1 MIILT
6 YYYIYKYLTK
16 GETKMRIPAELKE
29 LAQIFEKNNKELFI
43 VGGYVRDAYLGVQS
57 VLRDDI
63 DLCSSVTPK
72 ELKKI
77 LAGTKFEIKNINEK
91 VGVMAIHGKRRYE
104 HATFRREF
112 YESEAHTPDYVEF
125 IKDIEE
131 DALRRDFKINAI
143 YFNILQGEYVD
154 PLGGINDIKEKTITT
169 TRAPKNVFNDDPER
183 ILRLIRFACALGLN
197 IPEEEMF
204 YAKQNAYKIRFI
216 SKFRLKNEFER
227 LLTADGIYPEL
238 AYTKE
243 AHVRAMRLL
252 GEIDAWRHILPAVD
266 AIKNSF
272 VKDQKG
278 EAIYEHILNC
288 LKYSSPSIRLAILL
302 HDAGKVKTMELRNNF
317 FGAREFLE
325 NIVEKNLGING
336 LGYSKEVVARVVK
349 IINGYDFNRSCLI
362 PKKFVKR
369 FIFEN
374 QEVIESII
382 EIKTIIKTENRGY
395 EVKSNSAQILKKT
408 YDEMLK
414 TGTPFNRL
422 DLAIRGDDIIKLNPK
437 IKLEN
442 IDTLLDKILLK
453 TALNPKKNNKEDLCV
468 MANKLINS
476 NPDLFLD

>member
-1 MIILT
+1 M
-6 YYYIYKYLTK
+6 K
-16 GETKMRIPAELKE
+16 IPAELKE
-29 LAQIFEKNNKELFI
+29 LAQIFKDNNKELFI

-91 VGVMAIHGKRRYE
+91 VGVMAILGKRRYE

-112 YESEAHTPDYVEF
+112 YESESHTPDHVEF

-143 YFNILQGEYVD
+143 YFNILEGSYVD
-154 PLGGINDIKEKTITT
+154 PLGGINDVKEKKITT
-169 TRAPKNVFNDDPER
+169 TRAAKNVFNDDPER

-197 IPEEEMF
+197 IPEDEMY

-216 SKFRLKNEFER
+216 SKYRLKNEFER

-238 AYTKE
+238 AYTRD

-272 VKDQKG
+272 VKDKKG
-278 EAIYEHILNC
+278 ESIYEHILNC
-288 LKYSSPSIRLAILL
+288 LKIASPAVRLAILL
-302 HDAGKVKTMELRNNF
+302 HDSGKVKTMELRNNF
-317 FGAREFLE
+317 FGAKEFVE
-325 NIVEKNLGING
+325 NIVEKNLGTEG
-336 LGYSKEVVARVVK
+336 LGYSKEVISRVIK
-349 IINGYDFNRSCLI
+349 IINGYDFNKLCLA
-362 PKKFVKR
+362 PKKVIKK

-374 QEVIESII
+374 NDVVENVI
-382 EIKTIIKTENRGY
+382 EIKTIIKCENRGF
-395 EVKSNSAQILKKT
+395 EVKSKSASILKKV

-414 TGTPFNRL
+414 TGAPFNRL

-442 IDTLLDKILLK
+442 VDTLIDKLLLK
-453 TALNPKKNNKEDLCV
+453 AALDPRKNNKEALCV

-476 NPDLFLD
+476 NPDLYLD